1 MKFNTYRL
9 SEVITLEDARR
20 EPSPPNREQ
29 HEKEYIPIMEPK
41 V

>member
-1 MKFNTYRL
+1 MLLLLKTQEGN
-9 SEVITLEDARR
+9 
-20 EPSPPNREQ
+20 PSPPNREQ